1 MPEKISVIYRAK
13 NNGFYFQVQGPRT
26 DLKFE
31 AEYSIREDRMHFN
44 ILFQTTIEFYYF
56 DVLKLIIFERIFQIF

>member
-1 MPEKISVIYRAK
+1 MPEKISIIYRAK

-31 AEYSIREDRMHFN
+31 AEY
-44 ILFQTTIEFYYF
+44 
-56 DVLKLIIFERIFQIF
+56 